1 MLGLSFANGLL
12 VPFFATVTLLRYGTG
27 GNTPCM
33 TLTMKKGKVAQ
44 VKFAIKT
51 KNVPLE

>member
-1 MLGLSFANGLL
+1 L
-12 VPFFATVTLLRYGTG
+12 PFFSNITEAGTI
-27 GNTPCM
+27 CM

-44 VKFAIKT
+44 DKFAIKT